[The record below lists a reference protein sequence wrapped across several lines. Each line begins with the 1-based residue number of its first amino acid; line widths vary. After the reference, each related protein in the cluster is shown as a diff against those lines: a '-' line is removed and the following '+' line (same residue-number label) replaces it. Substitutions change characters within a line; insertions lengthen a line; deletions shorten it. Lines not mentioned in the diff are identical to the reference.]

1 MNILVINGGSS
12 SLKYQLFDM
21 ETRSVIAKGQCER
34 IGLDGHMKHAG
45 AGKPV
50 FEADIALPDHAA
62 AIQQVINKLTDATYG
77 VISDMKEIDAVGH
90 RIVHGSNRFTE
101 SMLLNDEVIAMVD
114 EITPFAPLHQPGILM
129 GIRGCRAV
137 MGNDIPMV
145 GVFDT
150 AFHSTI
156 PAENHVFAI
165 NYDYYEKMHVRRYGF
180 HGSSHR
186 FVAAR
191 CAELL
196 GKKPE
201 DCNIVVCHLGNG
213 SSICAVKNGKSYN
226 TTMGFGPLDGL
237 PMGTRS
243 GAIDPTVIDH
253 ICRETGKSL
262 DEMMTELNK
271 KSGFAGVCGMADFR
285 DITAAAE
292 AGDEKAQLAREM
304 LVHSI
309 IRYVGG
315 YAVEMGSV
323 DAVVFTAGIG
333 ENTQWVRQE
342 VCRGLALLGVKIDEE
357 KNNCRSKEIE
367 LTAEGA
373 TVRTFIIPTNEELM
387 IAIDTEAIVKG
398 LNK

>member
-21 ETRSVIAKGQCER
+21 ETRTVQAKGQCER
-34 IGLDGHMKHAG
+34 IGLDGHMKHTAP
-45 AGKPV
+45 GKPTY
-50 FEADIALPDHAA
+50 EEDLPLPDHAV
-62 AIQQVINKLTDATYG
+62 AIKHVVDKLTDPVYG

-90 RIVHGSNRFTE
+90 RIVHGGSYFTE
-101 SMLLNDEVIAMVD
+101 TVLVDEEVTNKIE
-114 EITPFAPLHQPGILM
+114 EITPFAPLHQPGHVM

-137 MGNDIPMV
+137 MGDEVPMTV
-145 GVFDT
+145 VFDT
-150 AFHSTI
+150 AFHATI

-165 NYDYYEKMHVRRYGF
+165 NYEYYEKYKVRRYGF
-180 HGSSHR
+180 HGTSHR
-186 FVAAR
+186 YVSGR

-213 SSICAVKNGKSYN
+213 SSICAVKGGKSYN
-226 TTMGFGPLDGL
+226 TSMGFGPLDGL

-243 GAIDPTVIDH
+243 GLIDATAVDYL
-253 ICRETGKSL
+253 CKVLNKDVSEFV
-262 DEMMTELNK
+262 TELNK
-271 KSGFAGVCGMADFR
+271 KSGFAGICGMADFR

-309 IRYVGG
+309 IRFVAG
-315 YAVEMGSV
+315 YAVEMGSL

-333 ENTQWVRQE
+333 ENTQWVRE
-342 VCRGLALLGVKIDEE
+342 KVCEGLAMLGVKIDLE
-357 KNNCRSKEIE
+357 KNNCRGKEIDLSTE
-367 LTAEGA
+367 DA

-387 IAIDTEAIVKG
+387 IAIDTERIVKEM
-398 LNK
+398 KK